1 MRILVLASL
10 LWWSLGSYAVES
22 DEIVEVGFLELRQW
36 NGSLRLLE
44 PDFRFGHVAV
54 KVNNKWLHAHPV
66 RGVEWVE
73 RHELEKLGRIAL
85 TVSVALPTRLTWSE
99 LSSWIG
105 RPYDTDFT
113 WEDDRMYCSELVAKV
128 LGIPAEPMHFDPAL
142 WPANYLAL
150 EGRPGISP
158 GGVFRALANPARL
171 CAEEIFA
178 RTTGQ

>member
-105 RPYDTDFT
+105 
-113 WEDDRMYCSELVAKV
+113 
-128 LGIPAEPMHFDPAL
+128 
-142 WPANYLAL
+142 
-150 EGRPGISP
+150 IS
-158 GGVFRALANPARL
+158 
-171 CAEEIFA
+171 
-178 RTTGQ
+178 